1 MIPLESAT
9 AILPK
14 MPSSRALT
22 GDFHLTLDANSKATG
37 SPSITSSP
45 VYRLLRSRNQRRNSS
60 ASSVR
65 SSCCSR
71 AECKMFVPKR
81 VEVCQLK
88 GTASQGKDEESVAL
102 HLPPN
107 NCPRLFSESN
117 KGSQDKSTPSNRA
130 SISQERNTSTL
141 EESPGPELTAGAYLD
156 DKAKVQSETS
166 PLTGGSKENSS
177 KTSCEV
183 KKARRKRKKSTK
195 KKQRM
200 GGIFSRLVGYNG
212 QKKHLAMNSNEKT
225 KLKVNPSREMS
236 PLKCLKIQKL
246 QTAYAPKKSD
256 NKNISCPLPRVQ
268 NNNFINKGFGVSGKS
283 TCGKEEK
290 EMSHLSVSL
299 NASSAQK
306 LFNPEDAKVKKIYLS
321 ETQSGKISG
330 IPCAPPSTPTVDE
343 IKKVE
348 FIPSLKDVKSQRAVK
363 ARLTNLGEHIEGKR
377 SVVYQGNKVRAEEQR
392 KKEKALKEEQKRTY
406 GAILQLKQR
415 QRAEIYALN
424 KVMTELENENFRKFM
439 EENLAETLPCRRSD
453 CISVL
458 EHCTM
463 QTIKCVVVG
472 DGAVGKTCLLISYT
486 TNKFPSQEDYD
497 RLRPLSYPQTDV
509 FLVCF
514 SVVSPSSFEN
524 VKEKWVPEIT
534 HHCPKTPFLLVG
546 TQVDLRDDA
555 GTVEKLSKN
564 KQKPISVEN
573 AEKLVRELKGVKY
586 VECSALTQKGLKNVF
601 DEAILA
607 ALEPPEPPKKKLC
620 SLI

>member
-37 SPSITSSP
+37 SPLITSSP

-88 GTASQGKDEESVAL
+88 GIASQGKDEESVAL
-102 HLPPN
+102 QLAPN
-107 NCPRLFSESN
+107 NCPRIFSESN
-117 KGSQDKSTPSNRA
+117 KSSQDKSTPNNGV
-130 SISQERNTSTL
+130 SISQERNASTL
-141 EESPGPELTAGAYLD
+141 EESPESKNCGEIEGGRPSKMTNCLQGSELTAGAYLD

-166 PLTGGSKENSS
+166 PLTGGSKKNSS

-195 KKQRM
+195 KKQGM

-212 QKKHLAMNSNEKT
+212 QKKHLGNFKAMNSNEKT

-246 QTAYAPKKSD
+246 QTAYVPKKSD

-283 TCGKEEK
+283 TCGNEEK
-290 EMSHLSVSL
+290 EMSHLSVCL

-306 LFNPEDAKVKKIYLS
+306 LFIPEDGKVKKIYLS

-330 IPCAPPSTPTVDE
+330 IPCAPPSTPTVGMKGFCKSS
-343 IKKVE
+343 IQISAVL
-348 FIPSLKDVKSQRAVK
+348 FVLLLSISKD
-363 ARLTNLGEHIEGKR
+363 L
-377 SVVYQGNKVRAEEQR
+377 GNKVRAEEQR

-439 EENLAETLPCRRSD
+439 EENLAETLP
-453 CISVL
+453 V
-458 EHCTM
+458 
-463 QTIKCVVVG
+463 
-472 DGAVGKTCLLISYT
+472 
-486 TNKFPSQEDYD
+486 
-497 RLRPLSYPQTDV
+497 
-509 FLVCF
+509 
-514 SVVSPSSFEN
+514 
-524 VKEKWVPEIT
+524 
-534 HHCPKTPFLLVG
+534 
-546 TQVDLRDDA
+546 
-555 GTVEKLSKN
+555 
-564 KQKPISVEN
+564 
-573 AEKLVRELKGVKY
+573 
-586 VECSALTQKGLKNVF
+586 
-601 DEAILA
+601 
-607 ALEPPEPPKKKLC
+607 
-620 SLI
+620 

>member
-37 SPSITSSP
+37 SPLITSSP

-88 GTASQGKDEESVAL
+88 GIASQGKDEESVAL
-102 HLPPN
+102 QLAPN
-107 NCPRLFSESN
+107 NCPRIFSESN
-117 KGSQDKSTPSNRA
+117 KSSQDKSTPNNGV
-130 SISQERNTSTL
+130 SISQERNASTL
-141 EESPGPELTAGAYLD
+141 EESPESKNCGEIEGGRLSKMTNCLQGPELTAGAYLD

-195 KKQRM
+195 KKQGK

-246 QTAYAPKKSD
+246 QTAYVPKKSD

-283 TCGKEEK
+283 TCGNEEK

-306 LFNPEDAKVKKIYLS
+306 LFIPEDGKVKKIYLS

-363 ARLTNLGEHIEGKR
+363 ARLTNL
-377 SVVYQGNKVRAEEQR
+377 GNKVRAEEQR

-439 EENLAETLPCRRSD
+439 EENLAETLP
-453 CISVL
+453 V
-458 EHCTM
+458 
-463 QTIKCVVVG
+463 
-472 DGAVGKTCLLISYT
+472 
-486 TNKFPSQEDYD
+486 
-497 RLRPLSYPQTDV
+497 
-509 FLVCF
+509 
-514 SVVSPSSFEN
+514 
-524 VKEKWVPEIT
+524 
-534 HHCPKTPFLLVG
+534 
-546 TQVDLRDDA
+546 
-555 GTVEKLSKN
+555 
-564 KQKPISVEN
+564 
-573 AEKLVRELKGVKY
+573 
-586 VECSALTQKGLKNVF
+586 
-601 DEAILA
+601 
-607 ALEPPEPPKKKLC
+607 
-620 SLI
+620 

>member
-37 SPSITSSP
+37 SPLITSSP

-65 SSCCSR
+65 SGCCSR

-102 HLPPN
+102 QLPPN

-117 KGSQDKSTPSNRA
+117 KGSQDKPTLSNRA
-130 SISQERNTSTL
+130 SISQERNTSTV
-141 EESPGPELTAGAYLD
+141 EESPESKNCGEIEGGRPSKMTNCLQGPELTAGAYLD

-195 KKQRM
+195 KKQGM

-212 QKKHLAMNSNEKT
+212 HKKHLAMNSNEKT

-246 QTAYAPKKSD
+246 QTAYVPKKSD

-268 NNNFINKGFGVSGKS
+268 NNNFINKSFGVSGKS
-283 TCGKEEK
+283 TCGNEEK

-306 LFNPEDAKVKKIYLS
+306 LFIPEDGKVKKIYLS

-363 ARLTNLGEHIEGKR
+363 ARLTNL
-377 SVVYQGNKVRAEEQR
+377 GNKVRAEEQR

-439 EENLAETLPCRRSD
+439 EENLAETLP
-453 CISVL
+453 V
-458 EHCTM
+458 
-463 QTIKCVVVG
+463 
-472 DGAVGKTCLLISYT
+472 
-486 TNKFPSQEDYD
+486 
-497 RLRPLSYPQTDV
+497 
-509 FLVCF
+509 
-514 SVVSPSSFEN
+514 
-524 VKEKWVPEIT
+524 
-534 HHCPKTPFLLVG
+534 
-546 TQVDLRDDA
+546 
-555 GTVEKLSKN
+555 
-564 KQKPISVEN
+564 
-573 AEKLVRELKGVKY
+573 
-586 VECSALTQKGLKNVF
+586 
-601 DEAILA
+601 
-607 ALEPPEPPKKKLC
+607 
-620 SLI
+620 